1 MTYREI
7 LKEITPNNTEK
18 EEIREISNKLID
30 NINRICKK
38 NNINAEGIKV
48 GSVAKKTFL
57 HGKSDID
64 IFISFPIE
72 TPIETLKEKGL
83 DIAYKVTEENNGISN
98 QHFASHPY
106 LTSIIDNYEIDFV
119 PCYNIK
125 NAEEMKSAV
134 DRTILHT
141 KYIKSHLKE
150 EQIPE
155 VLLLKQFMDCVGVY
169 GSEFKVG
176 GFAGYLCE
184 MLIIKYGNFENLIKE
199 VSNWKYGTIIDLEN
213 YGTADLFDDPLIAI
227 DPTDKNRNVGAALRI
242 DKMEEFVEA
251 CRNFEKSNNKIEFFY
266 PIKKDNLTIEKII
279 NEFTK
284 HGGKTYIIE
293 FDIPNVVADTLH
305 PQLKK
310 TEESLREKFEEED
323 FKVFKSGYWTNE
335 KDKGILIFEMEV
347 YKLNNIKVHYG
358 PKIWAKKACENFK
371 KANGENCYCLNEFL
385 VINKK
390 REFINVTDFI
400 EHIFKPENIHRIK
413 IGKNLKEPALK
424 TCKFYLLE
432 NYLKIVNKEDL
443 NDLLEYLDNF
453 INSGQKTRR

>member
-1 MTYREI
+1 MNYREI
-7 LKEITPNNTEK
+7 LKEITPDDTEK
-18 EEIREISNKLID
+18 KEIKEISNKLIKD
-30 NINRICKK
+30 INNICKK
-38 NNINAEGIKV
+38 NNIDAEGIKV

-64 IFISFPIE
+64 IFISFPIN
-72 TPIETLKEKGL
+72 TPTDTLKEKGL
-83 DIAYKVTEENNGISN
+83 EIGYEVTKENNGASN

-106 LTSIIDNYEIDFV
+106 LTSIIDDYEIDFV

-125 NAEEMKSAV
+125 SAEEMKSAV

-150 EQIPE
+150 EQISE

-184 MLIIKYGNFENLIKE
+184 ILILKYGNFENLIKE
-199 VSNWKYGTIIDLEN
+199 VSNWRYGTVIDLEN
-213 YGTADLFDDPLIAI
+213 YGTQDLFDDPLIAI

-242 DKMEEFVEA
+242 DKMEEFIEA
-251 CRNFEKSNNKIEFFY
+251 CRNFEKSDDKIKFFH
-266 PIKKDNLTIEKII
+266 PIKKNNLKKENII
-279 NEFTK
+279 KEFTK

-293 FDIPNVVADTLH
+293 FNIPNVVSDTLH

-310 TEESLREKFEEED
+310 TEESLREKLEEED

-335 KDKGILIFEMEV
+335 KDKGILIFEMSV
-347 YKLNNIKVHYG
+347 YKLNNIKIHYG

-371 KANGENCYCLNEFL
+371 KANGENCYSFNEFL

-390 REFINVTDFI
+390 RKFINATDFI
-400 EHIFKPENIHRIK
+400 EHIFKPKNISRIK

-424 TCKFYLLE
+424 TYKIYLLE
-432 NYLKIVNKEDL
+432 NYLKTINKNDL
-443 NDLLEYLDNF
+443 EDLLEYLDNF
-453 INSGQKTRR
+453 LNPGQKTRR